1 MIANLKTI
9 RKRRGMTQ
17 SELAQA
23 SGIHRI
29 TIAKYEA
36 GKVDP
41 TLESAES
48 IARALGVTVD
58 DLIGMKDEQ
67 ET

>member
-1 MIANLKTI
+1 MVAKLREI
-9 RKRRGMTQ
+9 RKAKGMTQ
-17 SELAQA
+17 EQLAKA

-41 TLESAES
+41 KTENAERL
-48 IARALGVTVD
+48 AAALGVTVD
-58 DLIGMKDEQ
+58 DLIKAAS
-67 ET
+67 

>member
-1 MIANLKTI
+1 MIANLKAI
-9 RKRRGMTQ
+9 RKMCGMTQ
-17 SELAQA
+17 TELAAA

-41 TLESAES
+41 TLESAKRL
-48 IARALGVTVD
+48 AKALGVTVD
-58 DLIGMKDEQ
+58 ALTGKE
-67 ET
+67 E